1 MLTKIIDFT
10 VDQMEIEHSSCF
22 GGSCPMIKTA
32 GENLL
37 DKIDQK
43 KNNAY
48 LHVIAMGAGDYY
60 GENNNGD
67 FFYEKDLKEFYKTF
81 ESAGIFIQH
90 FNKDPSKS
98 IGNVVKAIYNDDMH
112 RVELLLEIKKSK
124 APDIY
129 SDIESGSRIKVSM
142 GVKVPQ
148 EMCSYCGSIT
158 KGSLANRCD
167 HLKFEMHRQKPNGQ
181 VVYAINIPPMNFF
194 DISVV
199 RKPADAQGH
208 ALFQKVASDESYSID
223 EKVATL
229 VKYIDA
235 IDTLPSSVS
244 VDEMDKFRRGMS
256 PEAIIKIVHSKRL
269 VLKPSEALFIG
280 SDMPKEEYADCAKNC
295 DNEIFARMLIE
306 KAEANPPCS
315 MIKFA
320 TSLDYTNEFI
330 EKIAARN
337 MFAKALS
344 SDGIKRDLYGD
355 SRAAKPGEVARRAF
369 GKQDYAQYKV
379 NFNDGKSVTLS
390 RRGFSLSKDI
400 PEYYVE
406 LVDNGFAHNITGVRA
421 NGDEAVVYRGGN

>member
-60 GENNNGD
+60 GQNNNGD
-67 FFYEKDLKEFYKTF
+67 FFYEKDLKEYHKTF
-81 ESAGIFIQH
+81 ETAGIFVQH

-98 IGNVVKAIYNDDMH
+98 IGNVVKSIYNDAMH
-112 RVELLLEIKKSK
+112 RVELLLEIRKSK

-129 SDIESGSRIKVSM
+129 ADIERGDRIKVSM

-167 HLKFEMHRQKPNGQ
+167 HLKFNMHQQMGNGQ

-199 RKPADAQGH
+199 RKPADSQGH
-208 ALFQKVASDESYSID
+208 ALFQKVASENEDHLEDKI
-223 EKVATL
+223 ATL
-229 VKYIDA
+229 VKHMDA
-235 IDTLPSSVS
+235 IDTLPSAVS
-244 VDEMDKFRRGMS
+244 IDELDKFRKGFS
-256 PEAIIKIVHSKRL
+256 PEAIVKIVNAKRL
-269 VLKPSEALFIG
+269 IFKPSEALFIG
-280 SDMPKEEYADCAKNC
+280 SRMPKEDFSDCQKHC
-295 DNEIFARMLIE
+295 DNEAFIRLLVNKFTSQ
-306 KAEANPPCS
+306 PPCALTKS
-315 MIKFA
+315 A
-320 TSLDYTNEFI
+320 SSVDYTNDFI
-330 EKIAARN
+330 EKIAARSL
-337 MFAKALS
+337 FAQSMDTGK
-344 SDGIKRDLYGD
+344 GKRDLYGD
-355 SRAAKPGEVARRAF
+355 SRQSRPAEVARRAF
-369 GKQDYAQYKV
+369 GRQNYAQYKV
-379 NFNDGKSVTLS
+379 NFTDGKSITLS
-390 RRGFSLSKDI
+390 NRGFSLSKDI
-400 PEYYVE
+400 PEYYVD
-406 LVDNGFAHNITGVRA
+406 LVDQGFAHNITGVRA
-421 NGDEAVVYRGGN
+421 NGDETAVYKGSR